1 MGIFRSRAACSCSEV
16 SVNWSWPFTRAHE
29 RYYDRTVT
37 TVTCM
42 KHPWSV
48 RLYDP
53 KQMRFVNAAEERE
66 IVRQIQ
72 AGFDQ
77 SQLTKTHGLM
87 VGL

>member
-1 MGIFRSRAACSCSEV
+1 
-16 SVNWSWPFTRAHE
+16 
-29 RYYDRTVT
+29 
-37 TVTCM
+37 M